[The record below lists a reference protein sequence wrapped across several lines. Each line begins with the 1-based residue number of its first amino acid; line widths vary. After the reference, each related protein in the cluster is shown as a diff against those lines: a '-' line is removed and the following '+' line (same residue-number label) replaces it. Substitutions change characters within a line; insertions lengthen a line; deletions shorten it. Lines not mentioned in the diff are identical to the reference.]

1 MPITADNLRRMTE
14 IDIAFVL
21 IEAGVPRKDARR
33 FAAVTVNMVCNE
45 FVLHRVRHD
54 DRRYKLVLKK
64 GG

>member
-1 MPITADNLRRMTE
+1 MTE